1 MKKLDVSELRE
12 GRELLTRIS
21 ELRGGRELLVR
32 IDELLRLIEEE
43 GETIEITDKGKVVAH
58 VVPTNVPQKPA
69 DDKLAASL
77 KGIDELAAK
86 IGERWKSNLDAVEAV
101 RDVRRDL

>member
-12 GRELLTRIS
+12 GRELVARIN
-21 ELRGGRELLVR
+21 E
-32 IDELLRLIEEE
+32 ILRLIEED

-58 VVPTNVPQKPA
+58 VVPTATSQKPV
-69 DDKLAASL
+69 DNKLTASL
-77 KGIDELAAK
+77 QGIDELAAR
-86 IGERWKSNLDAVEAV
+86 IGARWKNDLDAVEAV